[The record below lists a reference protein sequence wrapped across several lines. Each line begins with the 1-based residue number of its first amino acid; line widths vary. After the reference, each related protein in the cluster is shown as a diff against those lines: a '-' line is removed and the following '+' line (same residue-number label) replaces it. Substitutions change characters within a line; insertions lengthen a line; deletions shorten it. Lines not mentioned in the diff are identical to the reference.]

1 MKNIF
6 LFLIAIVSGSN
17 MLAQIYIAKNCEIT
31 FFSEAPLENIAAIN
45 KAAKPILNTATGEIQ
60 IKIAMTAFVFEKP
73 LMQEHF
79 NENYVES
86 EKFPYAIFK
95 GKINETI
102 DWKKD
107 GEYKATAIGKLNIH
121 GIEKERTIDGTI
133 IVKESEIVISTK
145 FNVHIADHEIKIPS
159 LYVKNI
165 AEDVEVKL
173 NATLE
178 PYKQNKISAK

>member
-6 LFLIAIVSGSN
+6 LSLLLIVSGSN
-17 MLAQIYIAKNCEIT
+17 TFAQIYIAKNCEIT
-31 FFSEAPLENIAAIN
+31 FFSAAPLENIAAIN
-45 KAAKPILNTATGEIQ
+45 KAAKPILNTSTNDIQ
-60 IKIAMTAFVFEKP
+60 TKIAMTAFVFEKP

-86 EKFPYAIFK
+86 EKFPYATFK
-95 GKINETI
+95 GKIKETI

-107 GEYKATAIGKLNIH
+107 GEYKATSTGTIDLH
-121 GIEKERTIDGTI
+121 GIQKNITIDGT
-133 IVKESEIVISTK
+133 VKVIGSEIIISAK
-145 FNVHIADHEIKIPS
+145 FNIHIADYGIKIPS
-159 LYVKNI
+159 LYIKNI

-178 PYKQNKISAK
+178 PFKQK

>member
-1 MKNIF
+1 MKNLI
-6 LFLIAIVSGSN
+6 LFLIAIVSGSSIT
-17 MLAQIYIAKNCEIT
+17 AQIYMAKNCEIT
-31 FFSEAPLENIAAIN
+31 FFSAAPLENIAAIN
-45 KAAKPILNTATGEIQ
+45 KAAKPILNTSTNDIQ
-60 IKIAMTAFVFEKP
+60 TKIAMTAFVFEKP

-95 GKINETI
+95 GKINEEI

-107 GEYKATAIGKLNIH
+107 GDYKATATGILNIH
-121 GIEKERTIDGTI
+121 GIEKDRTIEGTI
-133 IVKESEIVISTK
+133 SVKGAEIIISAK
-145 FNVHIADHEIKIPS
+145 FNIHIADHEIKIPS
-159 LYVKNI
+159 LYIKNI

-178 PYKQNKISAK
+178 PFKQK